1 MAICPLFDN
10 DALTTHIDVYPTS
23 TAGKLIATLAMLMG
37 VLVIAFPVSVFSDL
51 WSEELRKVDGFET
64 DRQDHIDEEKD
75 EYLRRNSLPHS
86 SPTRSS
92 GTQILMKPQDLED
105 LIYSVKTIQEHQ
117 RKLEYILKKYKLSD
131 RERHV

>member
-1 MAICPLFDN
+1 M
-10 DALTTHIDVYPTS
+10 
-23 TAGKLIATLAMLMG
+23 
-37 VLVIAFPVSVFSDL
+37 IAFPVSVFSDL

-75 EYLRRNSLPHS
+75 ESLGRNSLSHS

-92 GTQILMKPQDLED
+92 GTQIPMKPQDLED
-105 LIYSVKTIQEHQ
+105 LMYSVKTIQEHQ
-117 RKLEYILKKYKLSD
+117 RKLECILKKYKLSD